1 MNRLHPAALAIVF
14 VALLAGCGQ
23 KEPGQQEPDCKHP
36 STQEE
41 KQKCAHKESTE
52 PRIAPTEKPKNWLEV
67 KP

>member
-23 KEPGQQEPDCKHP
+23 QEPDCKNP
-36 STQEE
+36 RNKEE
-41 KQKCAHKESTE
+41 KQQCAHKEATE
-52 PRIAPTEKPKNWLEV
+52 PRITPTEKPKNWLEYH

>member
-14 VALLAGCGQ
+14 VAMLSGCGQ
-23 KEPGQQEPDCKHP
+23 KEPSQQEPDCKSP
-36 STQEE
+36 GTQEE

-52 PRIAPTEKPKNWLEV
+52 PRIAPTEKPKNWLDV